1 MRGEPCV
8 AVITTSLCVA
18 ACGAVQC
25 VNLRLIGRSLK
36 LLLTHLKTNQSVQ
49 QRQRKHWMEHGSR
62 QNEQD
67 YHADVQPTGE

>member
-1 MRGEPCV
+1 
-8 AVITTSLCVA
+8 
-18 ACGAVQC
+18 
-25 VNLRLIGRSLK
+25 VNLMLIGRSLK